1 MFDSKSSSQALPLT
15 ACRRLVL
22 TEGGPENH
30 KIHYNT
36 VSYKK
41 LSLKVYVQ
49 KKKKKAVKKQKRL
62 YIRRLT

>member
-41 LSLKVYVQ
+41 LSLKVYV
-49 KKKKKAVKKQKRL
+49 KKKKKKKR
-62 YIRRLT
+62 